1 MTTLATA
8 AEHLAA
14 PDGDVSADRPG
25 RRQSVVGTGLLV
37 RFALRRDRIRL
48 LLWFAAIVGLVV
60 VTAASIAGMYETP
73 EELASYAR
81 TVRGNTAL
89 IVQAGPGYGL
99 DDPTMGAVMMNEL
112 SVWTIIAVGL
122 LSVFMMIRHTR
133 TQEESEQAELI
144 RAAPVGRHAP
154 LAAAL
159 IATAIADTVV
169 VAGCAVTL
177 VVYGLSAPGSI
188 AFGLSLFGAGLVFAG
203 IAAVAAQ
210 VASGSRAALGLGSVV
225 IGVAY
230 VVRAIGDVGN
240 GVLTWCSP
248 IGWAQSIRAFADE
261 RWWVLVLPLLATA
274 ALVAIAVALQG
285 RRDFGAGLI
294 AQRPGAAAAGPRLSS
309 PLGLA
314 IRLQRGSVVGWAAG
328 LGLIAFFYGI
338 VAEQAESILED
349 NPEMK
354 DFFAQLGQGSIT
366 DAFLSMSVLMMALM
380 ATGFTISSVLRL
392 RSEEVAGRTDG
403 LLAAPVPRRRLGLS
417 HLTVAIGGTLVIMAI
432 CGLSVGAGFALVSAD
447 AGQVVRM
454 TVAAVVMVPAMLVF
468 AGLALAL
475 YGLSPKW
482 APVVWAAFV
491 WALVAGMLASVL
503 NLPDRVLDLSPF
515 QHVPALP
522 ADSMAWAPVVGL
534 LVVAAALMAVG
545 LWALDRR
552 DMS

>member
-1 MTTLATA
+1 VTTLASTV
-8 AEHLAA
+8 EQRAA
-14 PDGDVSADRPG
+14 PDVAVGSDRPE
-25 RRQSVVGTGLLV
+25 RRKSVAGTGLLV
-37 RFALRRDRIRL
+37 RFVLRRDRIRL
-48 LLWFAAIVGLVV
+48 LLWFTAIVGLVV
-60 VTAASIAGMYETP
+60 VTAASIAGLYKTP
-73 EELASYAR
+73 EQLASYAR
-81 TVRGNTAL
+81 TVRGNSAL

-99 DDPTMGAVMMNEL
+99 DNPTTGAVMMNEL
-112 SVWTIIAVGL
+112 SVWTIVAVSL

-133 TQEESEQAELI
+133 AQEESEQAELI

-159 IATAIADTVV
+159 IATAIADAVV
-169 VAGCAVTL
+169 AAGCAATL
-177 VVYGLSAPGSI
+177 IVYGLSATGSI
-188 AFGLSLFGAGLVFAG
+188 AFGTSLFGAGLVFAG
-203 IAAVAAQ
+203 VAAVAAQ

-225 IGVAY
+225 IGAAY
-230 VVRAIGDVGN
+230 VMRAIGDVGN
-240 GVLTWCSP
+240 GVLSWFSP

-261 RWWVLVLPLLATA
+261 RWWVLLLPLSATA

-294 AQRPGAAAAGPRLSS
+294 AQRPGAAAAGPGLST

-314 IRLQRGSVVGWAAG
+314 IRLQRASVVGWAVG
-328 LGLIAFFYGI
+328 LGLISFFYGI
-338 VAEQAESILED
+338 VADQAESILED

-392 RSEEVAGRTDG
+392 RSEEVAGRTDA
-403 LLAAPVPRRRLGLS
+403 LLAAPVERRRLALS
-417 HLTVAIGGTLVIMAI
+417 HLAVAIGGTAVIMAI
-432 CGLSVGAGFALVSAD
+432 CGLSIGVGFALVSAD
-447 AGQVVRM
+447 GAQVFRM
-454 TVAAVVMVPAMLVF
+454 TAAGVVMVPAMLVF
-468 AGLALAL
+468 AGLAFAL
-475 YGLSPKW
+475 YGFSPRW
-482 APVVWAAFV
+482 SPVVWAAFV

-503 NLPDRVLDLSPF
+503 NLPTRVLDLSPF

-522 ADSMAWAPVVGL
+522 ADSMAWPPVVAL
-534 LVVAAALMAVG
+534 LVVAAALMALG